1 MALVEKCVICDD
13 YEKGSTLILKCLIY
27 RTANGNVEARVVCFY
42 RRSEVSSSVL
52 QQAEKNHWGSDVHA
66 DKNNDDPD
74 SDDDDSVN
82 EEKSEKA
89 QLKQREVFLSRQT
102 ENLPATLIRGK
113 CSVTLLSEVEN
124 AQSYLSRDD
133 AFFYALVY
141 DPHAKTLVADRGE
154 IRIGSTYQ
162 VCTYQRY
169 LALTQLSDPGTD
181 A

>member
-1 MALVEKCVICDD
+1 MKNAANPSAGGNTNFVANFCQM
-13 YEKGSTLILKCLIY
+13 IY
-27 RTANGNVEARVVCFY
+27 
-42 RRSEVSSSVL
+42 
-52 QQAEKNHWGSDVHA
+52 NHFLDVWETVFT
-66 DKNNDDPD
+66 K
-74 SDDDDSVN
+74 N

-141 DPHAKTLVADRGE
+141 DPHAKTLVANRGE
-154 IRIGSTYQ
+154 IHIGSN
-162 VCTYQRY
+162 
-169 LALTQLSDPGTD
+169 
-181 A
+181 

>member
-1 MALVEKCVICDD
+1 M
-13 YEKGSTLILKCLIY
+13 
-27 RTANGNVEARVVCFY
+27 CFY

-52 QQAEKNHWGSDVHA
+52 QQAEKNHWGA
-66 DKNNDDPD
+66 DAQADANNDPND

-82 EEKSEKA
+82 EEKSEKS

-162 VCTYQRY
+162 VCTYFLPFKLHP
-169 LALTQLSDPGTD
+169 LAFCKIYWHRKKDKFAKCKCLL
-181 A
+181 

>member
-1 MALVEKCVICDD
+1 MF
-13 YEKGSTLILKCLIY
+13 TF
-27 RTANGNVEARVVCFY
+27 RTANGNVEARVMCFY

-52 QQAEKNHWGSDVHA
+52 TQAEKHHWGADAQAEANNTTSDP
-66 DKNNDDPD
+66 ND

-82 EEKSEKA
+82 EEKSEKG

-113 CSVTLLSEVEN
+113 CAVTLLSEVEN
-124 AQSYLSRDD
+124 AQSYLGRDD

-154 IRIGSTYQ
+154 IRIGSNYQ
-162 VCTYQRY
+162 VIF
-169 LALTQLSDPGTD
+169 
-181 A
+181 

>member
-1 MALVEKCVICDD
+1 MGTPIFRQSA
-13 YEKGSTLILKCLIY
+13 G
-27 RTANGNVEARVVCFY
+27 
-42 RRSEVSSSVL
+42 
-52 QQAEKNHWGSDVHA
+52 
-66 DKNNDDPD
+66 KNNDDPD

-102 ENLPATLIRGK
+102 ENVPATLIRGK

-162 VCTYQRY
+162 ATIPSVIGDNDDDGRGDGDKDENGLLLPELEERLWVPRGKNKLNDVDTGIRMKTASFC
-169 LALTQLSDPGTD
+169 PN
-181 A
+181 

>member
-1 MALVEKCVICDD
+1 M
-13 YEKGSTLILKCLIY
+13 
-27 RTANGNVEARVVCFY
+27 VCFY

-52 QQAEKNHWGSDVHA
+52 TQAEKHHWGSDAHA
-66 DKNNDDPD
+66 EANSASDPNDT
-74 SDDDDSVN
+74 DDDDSVN
-82 EEKSEKA
+82 EEKTERG

-124 AQSYLSRDD
+124 AQSYLGRDD

-154 IRIGSTYQ
+154 IRIGSNYQ
-162 VCTYQRY
+162 VIFKAKT
-169 LALTQLSDPGTD
+169 
-181 A
+181 

>member
-1 MALVEKCVICDD
+1 M
-13 YEKGSTLILKCLIY
+13 
-27 RTANGNVEARVVCFY
+27 VCFY

-52 QQAEKNHWGSDVHA
+52 TQAEKHHWGSDAHA
-66 DKNNDDPD
+66 EANSASDPNDT
-74 SDDDDSVN
+74 DDDDSVN
-82 EEKSEKA
+82 EEKTERG

-124 AQSYLSRDD
+124 AQSYLGRDD

-154 IRIGSTYQ
+154 IRIGSNYQ
-162 VCTYQRY
+162 VIFK
-169 LALTQLSDPGTD
+169 AKI
-181 A
+181 

>member
-1 MALVEKCVICDD
+1 MRNLSFLHEKD
-13 YEKGSTLILKCLIY
+13 STLILKCLIY

-162 VCTYQRY
+162 VCIERY
-169 LALTQLSDPGTD
+169 FALTQLSDPG
-181 A
+181 ANA